1 MPSIS
6 LESILGQVDQFTGQA
21 VKAGNEL
28 WNLNLDAA
36 VSHSDDAA
44 TQTEIGANTAIITN
58 AKLSADMA
66 TQTARTKGALAL
78 GTDLRSQGELI
89 SGLSDNILDLM
100 SQRDAVSKTIQQK
113 KAVGLFDDPLQWI
126 FNQVTISDDLEKHA
140 GIEAR
145 LDEQG
150 KNLSTL
156 NTLTQQTIQ
165 TQNALTA
172 PITEAGMVAANKNVI
187 AAATLQAT
195 ASQRAALASNASGIT
210 AALNVSKEVLAS
222 QFQSLN
228 AQNTQTNIGLAQ
240 AHLAL
245 DQQRFDW
252 QKDEKK
258 IADAARNKQTS
269 VEGYMMEQVNQGL
282 VLMGMQPIPADSP
295 RAGAIMMNLKSGSP
309 SAALFAEA
317 FNVATRSEAAG
328 AKIFAGNPAQ
338 AIELLDRVPVPMN
351 GAQVP
356 VKNILNSAVQQVKD
370 AAAAGGGTINLK
382 DPAVR
387 AQALNN
393 AATKILIDQ
402 NKKVLVG
409 DSDNVFN
416 IPPIAA
422 IIAASPEAQKLP
434 IVEKV
439 IAPAIAAGTVLS
451 DPNQVFALTVAA
463 LASKKITYPE
473 ALELTSLY
481 QRGVKVN
488 LEARELQAF
497 GLNLEPKKP
506 GDPSLFSYNV
516 PIQVSNSGSKQ
527 VVDLT
532 KPDLLGRALN
542 KYLAG
547 QATRQFS
554 NRLD

>member
-100 SQRDAVSKTIQQK
+100 NQRDAVSKTIQQK
-113 KAVGLFDDPLQWI
+113 KSVGLFDDPLQWI

-222 QFQSLN
+222 QFQALN

-252 QKDEKK
+252 QRDEKK

-269 VEGYMMEQVNQGL
+269 VENYMMEQVNQGL

-393 AATKILIDQ
+393 AATKILTEQ

>member
-28 WNLNLDAA
+28 WNLNLDAV

-100 SQRDAVSKTIQQK
+100 SQRDAVSRTIQQK
-113 KAVGLFDDPLQWI
+113 KSVGLFDDPLQWI

-222 QFQSLN
+222 QFQALN

-269 VEGYMMEQVNQGL
+269 VENYMMEQVNQGL

-393 AATKILIDQ
+393 AATKILTEQ

>member
-370 AAAAGGGTINLK
+370 AATASGGTMNLK

-393 AATKILIDQ
+393 AATKILTEQ

>member
-222 QFQSLN
+222 QFQALN

-269 VEGYMMEQVNQGL
+269 VENYMMEQVNQGL

-370 AAAAGGGTINLK
+370 AATAGGGTINLK